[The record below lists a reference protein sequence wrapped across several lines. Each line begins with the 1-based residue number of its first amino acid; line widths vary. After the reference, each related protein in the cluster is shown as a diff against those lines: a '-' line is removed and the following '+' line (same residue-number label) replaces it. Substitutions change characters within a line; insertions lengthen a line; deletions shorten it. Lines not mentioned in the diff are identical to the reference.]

1 MSDDPVRAPERIGW
15 RAGDDPAGLTREW
28 MLTNGLGGYASGT
41 LIGIPS
47 RRSHGLLVA
56 ALPAPLGR
64 TLMLNHLVEERRLD
78 DGSTRP
84 LASPT
89 VLQDVSFFNGRP
101 RWRHVYGDVVLEKSI
116 LMPYRQNTTQVSY
129 RLLAGSSPISLVL
142 EPAFDIRPHQG
153 AVTGDGRYKAREED
167 KGVEITAADEWF
179 PPLRLAFRCSVRPAL
194 TRGPRT
200 VDIAYEIE
208 RGRGSDWQGRLQSLG
223 SFEARLGPGEEL
235 TFIVSTESWE
245 QIEALSPDEA
255 RTLDDQRRLKLIAAA
270 DPGLRD
276 GIGAELVL
284 AADQFVITPRTR
296 PQDEVRGAA
305 EGDGARTIIAGYPWF
320 TDWGR
325 DTMISLEGLT
335 LATGRHEAARDILLT
350 FARHIR
356 DGLIPN
362 LFPEGANEGLYHTA
376 DATLWFFH
384 ALDRYE
390 RETNDVET
398 RRLLLPRL
406 VDIVARHIAGTRFG
420 IGVDPGDGLLREGAA
435 GLQLT
440 WMDAKVGDW
449 VVTPRRGKPVE
460 INALY
465 YNALRLLEGWLRE
478 AEAQGTAG
486 AADEINA
493 DAVARRADA
502 VYGAFNERFWYA
514 DGGYLYDVVDTEPTG
529 NDASFRPN
537 QILALS
543 LPHPVLDPIRWQ
555 PVLRQVVDRLATP
568 FGLRSLA
575 PGHPDYK
582 PRYDG
587 DLHARDAAYHQGT
600 VWGWLVGPFV
610 DAWLR
615 VFPAD
620 QTGARLLITGL
631 EQELREACIGTIS
644 EIYDAEPPFT
654 PRGCFAQAWS
664 VAEALRAI
672 RLTAH
677 RPD

>member
-1 MSDDPVRAPERIGW
+1 M
-15 RAGDDPAGLTREW
+15 
-28 MLTNGLGGYASGT
+28 
-41 LIGIPS
+41 
-47 RRSHGLLVA
+47 
-56 ALPAPLGR
+56 
-64 TLMLNHLVEERRLD
+64 EER
-78 DGSTRP
+78 
-84 LASPT
+84 
-89 VLQDVSFFNGRP
+89 Q
-101 RWRHVYGDVVLEKSI
+101 
-116 LMPYRQNTTQVSY
+116 
-129 RLLAGSSPISLVL
+129 
-142 EPAFDIRPHQG
+142 
-153 AVTGDGRYKAREED
+153 
-167 KGVEITAADEWF
+167 GVEITSSDERF
-179 PPLRLAFRCSVRPAL
+179 PPVRLAFRGVARPAF

-200 VDIAYEIE
+200 LDIAYEIE
-208 RGRGSDWQGRLQSLG
+208 RARGDDWQGQLQCIG
-223 SFEARLGPGEEL
+223 SFEVRLGPGEEL
-235 TFIVSTESWE
+235 TFVVSTEGWE
-245 QIEALSPDEA
+245 QIEALSPEEA

-270 DPGLRD
+270 DPRLRE

-362 LFPEGANEGLYHTA
+362 LFPEGENEGLYHTA

-390 RETNDVET
+390 SQTGDVET
-398 RRLLLPRL
+398 RRLLLPKL

-420 IGVDPGDGLLREGAA
+420 IGVDPADGLLREGAA

-465 YNALRLLEGWLRE
+465 YNALRLLEGWLRD
-478 AEAQGTAG
+478 AEAQGAAAG
-486 AADEINA
+486 PDEHQRGRDRA
-493 DAVARRADA
+493 ARRRGIRGASTNASGTPTAATCSTSSTRKRA
-502 VYGAFNERFWYA
+502 VTTRASG
-514 DGGYLYDVVDTEPTG
+514 PTR
-529 NDASFRPN
+529 SWRCRCR
-537 QILALS
+537 
-543 LPHPVLDPIRWQ
+543 IRSWT
-555 PVLRQVVDRLATP
+555 RSAGSRCCGRSCDRLATP

-587 DLHARDAAYHQGT
+587 DIHARDAAYHQGT

-620 QTGARLLITGL
+620 QTARAASDHGPRARAARSRASGPSARSTT
-631 EQELREACIGTIS
+631 RSRRSPHA
-644 EIYDAEPPFT
+644 AAT
-654 PRGCFAQAWS
+654 PRPGASPKRCAPFASPPSPPIGCGERTHCS
-664 VAEALRAI
+664 
-672 RLTAH
+672 RLPLPRRPQVSPVRGYGDCTAFLY
-677 RPD
+677 R

>member
-1 MSDDPVRAPERIGW
+1 MI
-15 RAGDDPAGLTREW
+15 
-28 MLTNGLGGYASGT
+28 TNGLGGYASGT
-41 LIGIPS
+41 LIGVPS
-47 RRSHGLLVA
+47 RRSHGLLIA

-84 LASPT
+84 LASPDRPPGRA
-89 VLQDVSFFNGRP
+89 LLNGRP
-101 RWRHVYGDVVLEKSI
+101 HWRLAYGDVVLEKSI
-116 LMPYRQNTTQVSY
+116 VMPHRQNTTHVSY
-129 RLLAGSSPISLVL
+129 RLLPGSAPIALVL

-153 AVTGDGRYKAREED
+153 PVAGAGRFKGVEVRQ
-167 KGVEITAADEWF
+167 GVEITSSDERF
-179 PPLRLAFRCSVRPAL
+179 PPVRLAFRGVARPAF

-200 VDIAYEIE
+200 LDIAYEIE
-208 RGRGSDWQGRLQSLG
+208 RARGDDWQGQLQCIG
-223 SFEARLGPGEEL
+223 SFEVRLGPGEEL
-235 TFIVSTESWE
+235 TFVVSTEGWE
-245 QIEALSPDEA
+245 QIEALSPEEA

-270 DPGLRD
+270 DPRLRD

-362 LFPEGANEGLYHTA
+362 LFPEGENEGLYHTA

-390 RETNDVET
+390 SQTGDVET

-406 VDIVARHIAGTRFG
+406 VDIIARHIAGTRFG
-420 IGVDPGDGLLREGAA
+420 IGVDPADGLLREGAA

-465 YNALRLLEGWLRE
+465 YNALRLLEGWLRD
-478 AEAQGTAG
+478 AEAQGTAAG
-486 AADEINA
+486 PDDINA
-493 DAVARRADA
+493 DAIARRADA
-502 VYGAFNERFWYA
+502 VYAAFNQRFWYA
-514 DGGYLYDVVDTEPTG
+514 AGGYLFDVVDTEAG
-529 NDASFRPN
+529 GDDASFRPN

-543 LPHPVLDPIRWQ
+543 LPHPVLEPGPLAAGVTAGHRPAGDAVRPAVARSRTSRLQ
-555 PVLRQVVDRLATP
+555 GALRRRHPRPGRRLSSGDGVGVVGRPVRR
-568 FGLRSLA
+568 
-575 PGHPDYK
+575 
-582 PRYDG
+582 
-587 DLHARDAAYHQGT
+587 
-600 VWGWLVGPFV
+600 
-610 DAWLR
+610 R
-615 VFPAD
+615 VA
-620 QTGARLLITGL
+620 ARLSGRPDRRAPSDRGPRARAARGLHRDDQRNLRRGAALHPTRLLRPGLERRRSATRHSPHRPPLRLITASGPI
-631 EQELREACIGTIS
+631 ATVC
-644 EIYDAEPPFT
+644 
-654 PRGCFAQAWS
+654 PRPA
-664 VAEALRAI
+664 
-672 RLTAH
+672 
-677 RPD
+677 